1 MTTLFVTGASG
12 LLGGE
17 ALARL
22 LAADAEACAYV
33 LVREPARWPAHARAH
48 GIDLARTRAIAGDLT
63 LPDLGLD
70 RWTRARIGAMADVVL
85 HAAADTSFAQPLAAA
100 RAVNVEGTRAV
111 LRLAAEARRDV
122 RFVFLS
128 TAFVAG
134 TRTGVIRDDNVD
146 SGGCAFVEA
155 AGRGPVGDA
164 PVTDAAH
171 PASWVNAYEQS
182 KAEAEAL
189 VRAYAGAWTILRPST
204 VVFDAAR
211 SRVPQ
216 VNAVHRALRMC
227 WHGLAPML
235 PGTETAPVDLVT
247 SDYVAG
253 AVAAL
258 ALRRDV
264 AGRTLHLCA
273 GEGALPLGELLA
285 LCWREW
291 RRDPEWRRRSIERP
305 ALAPLETYR
314 LFERTVREAGDVRL
328 RRVIASL
335 SHFAP
340 QLALPKRFDTSVAD
354 ALLGTRAPAVR
365 SFWPRMLAALLASSW
380 TTQRVRR
387 AA

>member
-12 LLGGE
+12 LLGGA
-17 ALARL
+17 ALARI
-22 LAADAEACAYV
+22 LADDAEACAYV
-33 LVREPARWPAHARAH
+33 LVREPARWPGHARAH

-70 RWTRARIGAMADVVL
+70 RWTRARIGATADVLL
-85 HAAADTSFAQPLAAA
+85 HAAADTSFSQPLAAA

-134 TRTGVIRDDNVD
+134 TRTGVIHEGEVDGDDR
-146 SGGCAFVEA
+146 SQPGG
-155 AGRGPVGDA
+155 
-164 PVTDAAH
+164 
-171 PASWVNAYEQS
+171 WVNAYEQS
-182 KAEAEAL
+182 KAEAETL

-204 VVFDAAR
+204 VVFDAERCA
-211 SRVPQ
+211 VPQ
-216 VNAVHRALRMC
+216 LNAVHRALRMC

-235 PGTETAPVDLVT
+235 PGTETTPVDLVT

-285 LCWREW
+285 LSWREW

-314 LFERTVREAGDVRL
+314 LFERTVLEAGDARL

-340 QLALPKRFDTSVAD
+340 QLALPKRFDTTGTD

-365 SFWPRMLAALLASSW
+365 SFWPRLLATLLENGW
-380 TTQRVRR
+380 TTQRTRR